1 MVEKEIRDW
10 IEEQL
15 KLGEDPEIL
24 RKTLAEIAVD
34 QKDIDSLVPET
45 LVATEPPPKKPKKG
59 GILGLGLINK
69 ILPDVKKPPIP
80 KEIKKEEIK
89 KPAQK
94 EVSLPPKPVES
105 KKEDISVPQKPTTIE
120 VKPQNKKIGKAMPK
134 ALPPPTKMTEP
145 KADAPTESGSGA
157 VATVIAWIIIFF
169 SSIFGVIGSVFKTF
183 IRLLGPFGKIFE
195 SKVTV
200 IGILLLVVL
209 YAALIGFNMYVDS
222 QVVPLI

>member
-1 MVEKEIRDW
+1 MVEKEIREW

-24 RKTLAEIAVD
+24 RKTLAEIDVG
-34 QKDIDSLVPET
+34 QKDIDSLVPKT
-45 LVATEPPPKKPKKG
+45 LAATKPEPQKPKKG
-59 GILGLGLINK
+59 GILGSGLINM

-80 KEIKKEEIK
+80 KEIKKEETE

-94 EVSLPPKPVES
+94 EVSLSPKPVYA
-105 KKEDISVPQKPTTIE
+105 KKEDVSAPQKPIAPPASPE
-120 VKPQNKKIGKAMPK
+120 NKKVCKAILE
-134 ALPPPTKMTEP
+134 ALPPPAKMTEP
-145 KADAPTESGSGA
+145 KAEAIGESKSGA
-157 VATVIAWIIIFF
+157 IATIIAWIIIFF
-169 SSIFGVIGSVFKTF
+169 SSVFGAIGSVFNAF

-209 YAALIGFNMYVDS
+209 YIALMGFNMYVDS
-222 QVVPLI
+222 QVVPLV